1 MSQTFDVP
9 CLNFKE
15 KLGRQRENAAS
26 AVEVMEEYAMA
37 YITDLENRVSELETE
52 NLNLRDTNA
61 DLHRRLK

>member
-15 KLGRQRENAAS
+15 KLEDEAEAIKGATDNT
-26 AVEVMEEYAMA
+26 VEYALA

-52 NLNLRDTNA
+52 NLNLRDDNA
-61 DLHRRLK
+61 DLRRLK